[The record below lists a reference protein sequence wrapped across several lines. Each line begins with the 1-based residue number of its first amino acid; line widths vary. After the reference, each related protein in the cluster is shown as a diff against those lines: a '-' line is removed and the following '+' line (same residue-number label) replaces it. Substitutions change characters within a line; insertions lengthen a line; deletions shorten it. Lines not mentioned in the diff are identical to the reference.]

1 MKTSI
6 LGLSLLFSLT
16 ALAEPTPITED
27 VAIKNKVFS
36 QKIYEAL
43 EAKIPAV
50 TRAQH
55 ERSVS
60 KIEIPGLISCQ
71 RVMVIT
77 MGTGKIKKTFSC
89 SLLKGGWRSMG
100 MEMYGSGF
108 KQKLSKQLF
117 DSLTLKVKKEEGM
130 SFKTIELDVAD
141 GDGGTERNLLSCVRP
156 GKEAAEM
163 GFRDTC
169 EVMNGL

>member
-1 MKTSI
+1 MKTKI
-6 LGLSLLFSLT
+6 LGLTMLFSLS
-16 ALAEPTPITED
+16 AFAEPTPITEN
-27 VAIKNKVFS
+27 VLIKNGKFS

-50 TRAQH
+50 TMAQH

-77 MGTGKIKKTFSC
+77 MGTGKINKKFSC

-108 KQKLSKQLF
+108 KQKLTKQLY
-117 DSLTLKVKKEEGM
+117 DSLTLKVKKEEGL

-156 GKEAAEM
+156 GKDAVEM